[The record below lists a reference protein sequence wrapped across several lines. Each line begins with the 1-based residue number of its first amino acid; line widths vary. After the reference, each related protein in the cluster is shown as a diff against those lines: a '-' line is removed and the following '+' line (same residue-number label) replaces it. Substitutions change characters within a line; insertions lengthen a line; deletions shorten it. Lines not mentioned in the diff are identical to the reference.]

1 MKFHQSQTQVLSP
14 RFLCACGRQDNAC
27 RNMAPPGITPET
39 RCVFRTS
46 ETCLRT
52 AGSRKQM
59 PERTCACSGTADATS
74 WSAYEEPRPCR
85 WRPYGRNAERL
96 MRPLPQKKIVPPMS
110 GTPLSFLFPGR
121 CRSGTEQRAAVCT
134 VPPSFPARR
143 SGILL
148 IRQGSVRLCKIMP
161 LPSRFRDVLQ
171 RGIPPGAF

>member
-96 MRPLPQKKIVPPMS
+96 MRPLPQARPHSLPLRKK
-110 GTPLSFLFPGR
+110 LSRPCPVLRCPSFFRAVAGAGRNNALPSAPFRLLLRPG
-121 CRSGTEQRAAVCT
+121 AAVF
-134 VPPSFPARR
+134 S
-143 SGILL
+143 S
-148 IRQGSVRLCKIMP
+148 
-161 LPSRFRDVLQ
+161 
-171 RGIPPGAF
+171 